1 MRDWRPSKLPWWM
14 IEMST
19 TPNTPEQGE
28 ELGRLKRA
36 LAALEK
42 MQARLDAV
50 ERGRTEPIAIIGMG
64 CRFPGGANDPETY
77 WHNLIQGTDAI
88 SEVPSDRWDIDAF
101 YDPNPDAP
109 GKMYTRWGGFLKNW
123 EVDRFD
129 ARFFGIAP
137 REAEAIDPQHRLLLE
152 VSWEALERAG
162 VAPGSLAGSPTG
174 VFFGL
179 MARDYDILQV
189 KAGNPSRIDAYYG
202 TGNETSFA
210 AGRLSYLLGLRGPS
224 LVVSTACS
232 SSLVALHMA
241 CQSLRSKECNLAL
254 AGGANLILS
263 PEYTIAS
270 CRLRSQSP
278 NGRCKSFDAKADGYV
293 RSEGSGVVVLKRLS
307 DAVADG
313 DRILAVIRGSAIN
326 HDGASSGLTVPSGP
340 AQESLIRAALA
351 AAKVE
356 PEQVVYVESH
366 GTGTSLG
373 DPIEVRALSETL
385 CKGRDRS
392 RPLVLGAV
400 KTNVGHLEAAAGM
413 AGLFKAVLALQ
424 HGQVPPNLHFSQPSP
439 HIPWNQL
446 PLLVPTKPVPLPAGK
461 GRAIVGVSS
470 FGLSGINA
478 HVVLEAAPE
487 APPAE
492 AAGAE
497 EAQSS
502 NAEPV
507 LVPLSARSPEA
518 LRALA
523 EAYVQRARDPE
534 LRATLRDIAYTA
546 GVRRDHFEHRV
557 ALLST
562 SREELATQLEAFLRG
577 ESSQGLLVGEPAT
590 SAARK
595 VAFIF
600 SGQGS
605 QWIGM
610 GRQLLS
616 SEPVFR
622 EALTQVDQALREHVS
637 WSLLD
642 VLAADKERA
651 GFDRV
656 EVVQPVLFA
665 VQVALA
671 ALWRS
676 WGIEPDAVVGH
687 SMGEVAAAHVAG
699 ALPLAEA
706 ARVICLRSQ
715 LLSRVRGQGGMALV
729 ELSLDQARE
738 HLRPYEGRLSI
749 AASNGPRSTVLSG
762 EPAALEQVLASLR
775 SQEVFCRLVDVDVAS
790 HSPQMDPLAPE
801 LERGLAVLAPRAAT
815 VPFYSTVVGEVLDSR
830 RLDAAYWARNL
841 RSPVLFFQSMQ
852 RLVAAGFELFIE
864 VSPHP
869 VLLPGI
875 EDELRR
881 GSRPGVAVASLRR
894 GEQERGSLLAS
905 LGALYA
911 RGAAVDWRKLHTRA
925 GRCVPLPSYP
935 WQRQRFWSLGTSAVP
950 TSRPMA
956 EDPGDAQPVD
966 GTPVRFYDALSK
978 ARGAAVDESYLTFGL
993 LHEKKP
999 GFSWLRV
1006 AYGLDPVEEHMRL
1019 LLHSQRALRNVLLD
1033 SVDFSRVRSVWDI
1046 GCGYASDII
1055 ALGER
1060 HSHLVLHGHT
1070 LSREQVELGQRKIDA
1085 RGLGER
1091 VRVLRRDSSKDAP
1104 LESAYDVI
1112 LGFEV
1117 ATHIKEKHA
1126 LFRNLSS
1133 HLREGGFM
1141 LLADFVANSGS
1152 GVDVQDIASYNST
1165 PSQWVELLSEHGF
1178 RLVECVDV
1186 SQEVANFLHDADFD
1200 ANLAHLEKAV
1210 GISAIEKRNY
1220 QAMRNFG
1227 AALERKI
1234 LSYVLFIAQKDTH
1247 VRSAYRRHLNRTW
1260 VEAPTPYSARESM
1273 IPGRDSETSEW
1284 LYEVAWE
1291 RKARA
1296 AMPVT
1301 MAPGAFLILADR
1313 AGVASALSAR
1323 LSEQGVRCILVEP
1336 GAAYQRAEG
1345 RFVVRP
1351 GEPGDMVQLVKD
1363 AVDSGA
1369 PGIRGII
1376 HLWSLLAAP
1385 HEETTTA
1392 TLREAEQL
1400 GCGSTL
1406 HLIQALSRASSRKPP
1421 RLWLVTR
1428 GAQPIASSGAGPATM
1443 SPAQAPLWGL
1453 GRTLA
1458 LEVPSLW
1465 GGLVDVDPSASAS
1478 DIAKQLA
1485 EEVLH
1490 PDGEDQLALR
1500 GGARF
1505 VARLVHPAPFEP
1517 LPVTLRDDASYLIT
1531 GGLGD
1536 LGLKCAAWMV
1546 ERGARRL
1553 VLLGRTGLPARSEW
1567 PSVDPQSRQGQQIAA
1582 VRGLEQ
1588 KGAHVRIAATDVADE
1603 PRLRTLLSDLRQ
1615 DGWPAIRGVLHAA
1628 GVANPKSLV
1637 ELDAAGLDAVF
1648 RSKVEG
1654 SWALHRVLEGA
1665 PLDFFVLFSSG
1676 SALMSSPMLGGYAA
1690 GNAFMDA
1697 LAHSRRAQGLP
1708 ALSIN
1713 WGFWAEVGMAAREA
1727 RGLSQGME
1735 SFTPDEGLAVLERL
1749 LGQQLPQV
1757 GVMRLDVE
1765 RWISAYPAAGQFPIF
1780 SRLRRASAKATTAG
1794 PEVPSVREALA
1805 ALAPGFR
1812 RRSMLEQHV
1821 REQLAHVLKM
1831 PPAQLE
1837 LETPLHDLGMDSLM
1851 AIEIRNRLE
1860 KSLELVLPATLV
1872 FTYPTVAALVVFL
1885 SDTMGLP
1892 LEAPRETAV
1901 PDDVAATAAELD
1913 ALSEDEMA
1921 ARLAQKLAALN
1932 KGRK

>member
-1 MRDWRPSKLPWWM
+1 
-14 IEMST
+14 MST

-77 WHNLIQGTDAI
+77 WRNLIQGTDAI
-88 SEVPSDRWDIDAF
+88 SEVPPERWDVDAF

-123 EVDRFD
+123 DVDRFD

-189 KAGNPSRIDAYYG
+189 KSGNPTRIDAYYG

-241 CQSLRSKECNLAL
+241 CQSLRGKECNLAL

-351 AAKVE
+351 AARVE

-385 CKGRDRS
+385 CKGRDRT

-439 HIPWNQL
+439 HIPWEQL
-446 PLLVPTKPVPLPAGK
+446 PLLVPTEPVPLPAGK

-487 APPAE
+487 VPHAE
-492 AAGAE
+492 MADADVR
-497 EAQSS
+497 SS
-502 NAEPV
+502 DTGPV
-507 LVPLSARSPEA
+507 LVPLSARGPEA

-523 EAYVQRARDPE
+523 EAYVLRARDPE
-534 LRATLRDIAYTA
+534 LRATLQDVAYTA
-546 GVRRDHFEHRV
+546 GVRRDHFEHRL
-557 ALLST
+557 ALVTT
-562 SREELATQLEAFLRG
+562 SREALATRLEAFLRG
-577 ESSQGLLVGEPAT
+577 ESSQELLVGESA
-590 SAARK
+590 SGAARK
-595 VAFIF
+595 VTFIF

-610 GRQLLS
+610 GRELLA

-622 EALTQVDQALREHVS
+622 DALTQVDGALREHVS

-699 ALPLAEA
+699 ALSLGEA

-715 LLSRVRGQGGMALV
+715 LLARVRGRGGMALV

-749 AASNGPRSTVLSG
+749 GASNGPRSTVLSG
-762 EPAALEQVLASLR
+762 EPGALEQVLASLR
-775 SQEVFCRLVDVDVAS
+775 SQEVFCRLIDVDVAS
-790 HSPQMDPLAPE
+790 HSPQMEPLAPE
-801 LERGLAVLAPRAAT
+801 LEQGLAVLAPRAAT

-830 RLDAAYWARNL
+830 KLDAAYWARNL

-852 RLVAAGFELFIE
+852 RLVASGFELFIE

-881 GSRPGVAVASLRR
+881 GGRPGFAVASLRR
-894 GEQERGSLLAS
+894 GEQERGALLAS
-905 LGALYA
+905 LGALYT
-911 RGAAVDWRKLHTRA
+911 RGASVDWRKLHTGA
-925 GRCVPLPSYP
+925 MRCVPLPSYP
-935 WQRQRFWSLGTSAVP
+935 WQRQRFWSLGGVHPTEPRAHVASVVP
-950 TSRPMA
+950 TSRPTE
-956 EDPGDAQPVD
+956 EDSGDAQPVD

-993 LHEKKP
+993 LDEKKP

-1019 LLHSQRALRNVLLD
+1019 LLHSQRALRNVLLE

-1060 HSHLVLHGHT
+1060 HPHLMLHGHT
-1070 LSREQVELGQRKIDA
+1070 LSGEQAELGQRKIDA

-1141 LLADFVANSGS
+1141 LLADFVASTGS

-1165 PSQWVELLSEHGF
+1165 PAQWVELLSEHGF

-1200 ANLAHLEKAV
+1200 ANLAHLETAV
-1210 GISAIEKRNY
+1210 GISPIEKRNY

-1247 VRSAYRRHLNRTW
+1247 VRSTYRRHLNRTW

-1273 IPGRDSETSEW
+1273 APGRDSETSEW

-1296 AMPVT
+1296 ATPVA
-1301 MAPGAFLILADR
+1301 MEPGAFLILADR
-1313 AGVASALSAR
+1313 AGVARALSAR

-1336 GAAYQRAEG
+1336 GEAYQRAEG
-1345 RFVVRP
+1345 HFVVRP

-1376 HLWSLLAAP
+1376 HLWSLSVAP
-1385 HEETTTA
+1385 HEETTAA

-1406 HLIQALSRASSRKPP
+1406 HLIQALSRGSSRKSP

-1428 GAQPIASSGAGPATM
+1428 GAQPIASTESGLMKM

-1465 GGLVDVDPSASAS
+1465 GGLVDVDPTASAS
-1478 DIAKQLA
+1478 ELAGQLA
-1485 EEVLH
+1485 EEVLR
-1490 PDGEDQLALR
+1490 PDGEDQIALR
-1500 GGARF
+1500 GSARF

-1553 VLLGRTGLPARSEW
+1553 VLLGRTGLPDRAEW
-1567 PSVDPQSRQGQQIAA
+1567 PNVDPRSRQGQQIAA
-1582 VRGLEQ
+1582 VRALEE
-1588 KGAHVRIAATDVADE
+1588 KGAHVRTAAIDVADE
-1603 PRLRTLLSDLRQ
+1603 PRLRMLVSGLSQ

-1628 GVANPKSLV
+1628 GVAHPRSLV
-1637 ELDAAGLDAVF
+1637 ELDAAGLRAVF

-1690 GNAFMDA
+1690 ANSFMDA
-1697 LAHSRRAQGLP
+1697 LAHARRARGLP

-1749 LGQQLPQV
+1749 LGQELPQV

-1765 RWISAYPAAGQFPIF
+1765 RWISSYPAAGQFPIF

-1794 PEVPSVREALA
+1794 PEVPRVRETLA
-1805 ALAPGFR
+1805 ALGPGFR

-1831 PPAQLE
+1831 SPTQLE

-1872 FTYPTVAALVVFL
+1872 FTYPTVSALVVFL

-1892 LEAPRETAV
+1892 LEPPREETPAR
-1901 PDDVAATAAELD
+1901 DDVAATAAELD
-1913 ALSEDEMA
+1913 ALSDDEMA
-1921 ARLAQKLAALN
+1921 ARLAEKLAALN